1 MDKETIIQVK
11 DLHVDIALHEGTL
24 TAVRGVNFEIK
35 KGETLGLVGESG
47 CGKSLTSKAILGI
60 NDKKCTSHGQVL
72 FNAKDKGEV
81 DLVKLDP
88 KGKEIRSIRGK
99 EISMIF
105 QEPMVAF
112 SPMYTIGNQ
121 IVEAV
126 LLHITKD
133 KKEAK
138 KIALNMMKK
147 VGIANAEKRYN
158 QYPHE
163 FSGGMLQRALIA
175 MALVC
180 NPRMLIADEPTT
192 ALDVTIQAQI
202 LELMKELQ
210 KDMGMAILFITHD
223 LGVVAKMCD
232 RVAVMYLGKIVE
244 SADANTIYANPQ
256 HPYTKGLIGS
266 VHKIGASRDE
276 RLFSIEGTVPLA
288 MNLPIQCGFYERCTA
303 AIKGLCDKAEP
314 ELVEIEPGHKIACF
328 ACENEKCKLQAE
340 EAKKEIALREAKRKA
355 LAEEEAKKALE
366 EQQKNDTFTKRVSG
380 NLKKNVSKIIKGG
393 K

>member
-1 MDKETIIQVK
+1 MDKENILEVK
-11 DLHVDIALHEGTL
+11 DLHVDIKMAEGLL
-24 TAVRGVNFEIK
+24 TAVRGVNFEMK

-47 CGKSLTSKAILGI
+47 CGKSLTCKAILSINEKKCVSSGQI
-60 NDKKCTSHGQVL
+60 LFDSEQHGEVELIGLANERKNDK
-72 FNAKDKGEV
+72 
-81 DLVKLDP
+81 
-88 KGKEIRSIRGK
+88 IRSIRGK

-121 IVEAV
+121 INEAT

-133 KKEAK
+133 KKKAK
-138 KIALNMMKK
+138 EISMEVMRK
-147 VGIANAEKRYN
+147 VGIANVEKRYN

-180 NPRMLIADEPTT
+180 NPKLLIADEPTT

-210 KDMGMAILFITHD
+210 KDFGTAILFITHD

-244 SADANTIYANPQ
+244 SADSKEIYANPQ
-256 HPYTKGLIGS
+256 HPYTRGLIGS
-266 VHKIGASRDE
+266 VHKIGSKKSD

-288 MNLPIQCGFYERCTA
+288 MNLPEACGFYDRCDVR
-303 AIKGLCDKAEP
+303 IEGLCNKAEP
-314 ELVEIEPGHKIACF
+314 ELVEVAPGHKIACF
-328 ACENEKCKLQAE
+328 NCPHEACRKHRAEVEARLKEKEGASN
-340 EAKKEIALREAKRKA
+340 A
-355 LAEEEAKKALE
+355 
-366 EQQKNDTFTKRVSG
+366 
-380 NLKKNVSKIIKGG
+380 
-393 K
+393 

>member
-1 MDKETIIQVK
+1 MNKDNILEVK
-11 DLHVDIALHEGTL
+11 DLHVDIHMAEGLL
-24 TAVRGVNFEIK
+24 TAVRGVTFEMK

-47 CGKSLTSKAILGI
+47 CGKSLTCKAILGI
-60 NDKKCTSHGQVL
+60 NEKKCVSGGQIL
-72 FNAKDKGEV
+72 FDSAQHGEV
-81 DLVKLDP
+81 ELISLANEKKNDK
-88 KGKEIRSIRGK
+88 IRSIRGK

-121 IVEAV
+121 INEAT

-133 KKEAK
+133 KKKAK
-138 KIALNMMKK
+138 EISMDVMRK
-147 VGIANAEKRYN
+147 VGIANVEKRYN

-180 NPRMLIADEPTT
+180 NPKLLIADEPTT

-210 KDMGMAILFITHD
+210 KDFNTAILFITHD
-223 LGVVAKMCD
+223 LGVVARMCD

-244 SADANTIYANPQ
+244 SADAKEIYANPQ
-256 HPYTKGLIGS
+256 HPYTRGLIGS
-266 VHKIGASRDE
+266 VHKIGSKKSD

-288 MNLPIQCGFYERCTA
+288 MNLPDACGFYDRCDA
-303 AIKGLCDKAEP
+303 RIEGLCNKAQP
-314 ELVEIEPGHKIACF
+314 DLVEVAPGHRIACF
-328 ACENEKCKLQAE
+328 NCPHEACRAQRARVEALLKDKEGAENA
-340 EAKKEIALREAKRKA
+340 
-355 LAEEEAKKALE
+355 
-366 EQQKNDTFTKRVSG
+366 
-380 NLKKNVSKIIKGG
+380 
-393 K
+393 

>member
-1 MDKETIIQVK
+1 MTQNDTIIEIK
-11 DLHVDIALHEGTL
+11 DLKINIKIDEGTL

-60 NDKKCTSHGQVL
+60 NDKKCKAS
-72 FNAKDKGEV
+72 GEIIFDADDLGRV
-81 DLVKLDP
+81 DLLSLNP
-88 KGKEIRSIRGK
+88 RGKEIRSVRGK
-99 EISMIF
+99 QISMIF

-121 IVEAV
+121 INEAT

-133 KKEAK
+133 KKKARE
-138 KIALNMMKK
+138 ISLEVMRK
-147 VGIANAEKRYN
+147 VGIANAEKRYD

-180 NPRMLIADEPTT
+180 NPKLLIADEPTT

-210 KDMGMAILFITHD
+210 KDFGMSILFITHD
-223 LGVVAKMCD
+223 LGTVAKMCD
-232 RVAVMYLGKIVE
+232 RVAVMYLGRIVE
-244 SADANTIYANPQ
+244 SAPAVEIYKNPQ
-256 HPYTKGLIGS
+256 HPYTQGLIGS
-266 VHKIGASRDE
+266 VHKIGTKNQD

-288 MNLPIQCGFYERCTA
+288 LNLPAGCGFYDRCHKR
-303 AIKGLCDKAEP
+303 IEGVCNVHDP
-314 ELVEIEPGHKIACF
+314 ELVDVGGEHKIACF
-328 ACENEKCKLQAE
+328 ACTGCP
-340 EAKKEIALREAKRKA
+340 
-355 LAEEEAKKALE
+355 
-366 EQQKNDTFTKRVSG
+366 D
-380 NLKKNVSKIIKGG
+380 KGG
-393 K
+393 QSK

>member
-1 MDKETIIQVK
+1 MNKDNILEVK
-11 DLHVDIALHEGTL
+11 DLHVDIRMTEGLL

-47 CGKSLTSKAILGI
+47 CGKSLTCKAILGI
-60 NDKKCTSHGQVL
+60 NEKKCASSGQIL
-72 FNAKDKGEV
+72 FDSEQHGEV
-81 DLVKLDP
+81 ELIGLANEKKNDK
-88 KGKEIRSIRGK
+88 IRSIRGK

-121 IVEAV
+121 INEAT

-133 KKEAK
+133 KKKAK
-138 KIALNMMKK
+138 EISMEVMRK
-147 VGIANAEKRYN
+147 VGIANVEKRYN

-180 NPRMLIADEPTT
+180 NPKLLIADEPTT

-210 KDMGMAILFITHD
+210 KDFNTAILFITHD

-244 SADANTIYANPQ
+244 SADAREIYANPQ
-256 HPYTKGLIGS
+256 HPYTRGLIGS
-266 VHKIGASRDE
+266 VHKIGSKKEE

-288 MNLPIQCGFYERCTA
+288 MNLPEACGFYDRCDVR
-303 AIKGLCDKAEP
+303 IEGLCNKADP
-314 ELVEIEPGHKIACF
+314 ELVEIEPGHKVACF
-328 ACENEKCKLQAE
+328 NCPHAACQAHRAQVEARLKEKEGAVN
-340 EAKKEIALREAKRKA
+340 A
-355 LAEEEAKKALE
+355 
-366 EQQKNDTFTKRVSG
+366 
-380 NLKKNVSKIIKGG
+380 
-393 K
+393 